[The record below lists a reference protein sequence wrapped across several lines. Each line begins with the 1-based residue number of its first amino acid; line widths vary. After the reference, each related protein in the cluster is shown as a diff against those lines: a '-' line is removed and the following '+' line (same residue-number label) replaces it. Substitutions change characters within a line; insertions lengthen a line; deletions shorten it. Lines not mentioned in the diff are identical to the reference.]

1 MAIQNLKGSAA
12 GVYSVVEL
20 NHVEAV
26 KTGKIYSQ
34 YQLNATDFASKP
46 AENGMLLAVDHVA
59 GEAKLPAGITA
70 TGLVL
75 HASVEKDY
83 EGKGRKSFA
92 VNRGEFLP
100 RLFQLS
106 VGDIFETN
114 GVLFDDAVYANF
126 AAIAAAVNGT
136 TVYGIPDASG
146 YVKLVAAPGGTEKV
160 VLKAVKGVSLPNGQN
175 GIKFVVSQYA

>member
-12 GVYSVVEL
+12 GVFSVCEL

-59 GEAKLPAGITA
+59 GEVKLPAGITA
-70 TGLVL
+70 TGLIL
-75 HASVEKDY
+75 HDSVTKDY
-83 EGKGRKSFA
+83 EGKGRKYFA

-100 RLFQLS
+100 RAYQLS

-114 GVLFDDAVYANF
+114 AVLYDDAVYANF
-126 AAIAAAVNGT
+126 AAIAAAVNAS
-136 TVYGIPDASG
+136 TVYGIPDVTG
-146 YVKLVAAPGGTEKV
+146 YIRLVAAPGGTEKV
-160 VLKAVKGVSLPNGQN
+160 VLKAVKGVTLPNGES
-175 GIKFVVSQYA
+175 GVKFVVSQYA